1 MSNLYRLFGYLRPY
15 SSRMVGAVCAMMV
28 VAAATA
34 TITWL
39 AKPIFDEA
47 LQTNVDSDDLYQL
60 AAVLVI
66 MYFVLGVARFLST
79 YMMGTVGFAVVRDL
93 RTDLFRHL
101 EMLPLGSLARRSTGG
116 LMSRVTSDV
125 LAVQEA
131 LTRVLVDLLR
141 EGFTLIAL
149 IALMFYV
156 DWFLALLTLTV
167 APVVLGVIARM
178 GRKLRHASRDA
189 QKGLGEISSLLQETL
204 TGIRIVKAFCM
215 ERFEAERFRR
225 ATERLFRHTRRA
237 HRLDS
242 LGSPLM
248 EFIGAM
254 GGAAVLV
261 YGALQISAGTLTVG
275 DFAVFLVAAFS
286 TYAPLRRLS
295 SANSRIQMAAAAA
308 DRLFEVLDEPVEPG
322 YMDDADLISVSRL
335 SATKAEID
343 RDRGVP
349 MPAIVGGITL
359 ENVRFGYR
367 DDAGQEQA
375 VLHGISIEIPVGSA
389 VALVGSS
396 GAGKSTVAN
405 LIPRF
410 YEATEGGVFIDGV
423 DVRKIRLADLRG
435 QIAMVTQET
444 ILFNDTVR
452 NNIAYGLPGV
462 PISAVEEAAKMAL
475 AHDFIVAMPEGYET
489 MLGERGTRVSGGQRQ
504 RIAIARALLKNSPIL
519 ILDEATSNLDE
530 RSERRVQKALANLMT
545 GRTTLIIAHRLTTV
559 RRADLIVVMDEGR
572 VVESGTH
579 EELLAAEGAYKDLYA
594 LLLSDVVDAA
604 RPLEGSR

>member
-15 SSRMVGAVCAMMV
+15 SSRMLGAVCAMMV

-34 TITWL
+34 AITLL

-47 LQTNVDSDDLYQL
+47 LQARVDREFLFRL

-66 MYFVLGVARFLST
+66 LYFVLGVARFLST

-101 EMLPLGSLARRSTGG
+101 EMLPLDSLSRRSTGG

-167 APVVLGVIARM
+167 APIVLTVIARM
-178 GRKLRHASRDA
+178 SRKLRQASRDA
-189 QKGLGEISSLLQETL
+189 QKGLGEISALLQETL

-248 EFIGAM
+248 EFIGAL

-261 YGALQISAGTLTVG
+261 YGALQIADGSLTVG
-275 DFAVFLVAAFS
+275 DFAVFLIAAFS

-295 SANSRIQMAAAAA
+295 SANTRIQMAAAAA
-308 DRLFEVLDEPVEPG
+308 DRLFEVLDEPVETG
-322 YMDDADLISVSRL
+322 YMDEVDLIPVSRS
-335 SATKAEID
+335 SAAKEETD
-343 RDRGVP
+343 RDKVVP

-359 ENVRFGYR
+359 EEVHFGYR
-367 DDAGQEQA
+367 DETGQERA
-375 VLHGISIEIPVGSA
+375 VLHGVSFEIPVGCA

-410 YEATEGGVFIDGV
+410 YEATEGAVLIDGV
-423 DVRKIRLADLRG
+423 DVRRIRLGDLRG

-452 NNIAYGLPGV
+452 NNIAYGMPAV
-462 PISAVEEAAKMAL
+462 PASEVEEAAKMAL
-475 AHDFIVAMPEGYET
+475 AHDFIEAMPDGYET
-489 MLGERGTRVSGGQRQ
+489 VLGERGTRLSGGQRQ

-530 RSERRVQKALANLMT
+530 RSERRVQEALGNLMT

-559 RRADLIVVMDEGR
+559 RRADLIIVMEDGR
-572 VVESGTH
+572 VIESGNH
-579 EELLAAEGAYKDLYA
+579 EELLAKQGAYKELYT
-594 LLLSDVVDAA
+594 LLLSDVVEAV
-604 RPLEGSR
+604 RPLES

>member
-15 SSRMVGAVCAMMV
+15 SSRMLGAVCAMMV
-28 VAAATA
+28 VAASTA
-34 TITWL
+34 GITLL

-47 LQTNVDSDDLYQL
+47 LQARVDREFLFRL

-66 MYFVLGVARFLST
+66 MYLVLGIARFLST
-79 YMMGTVGFAVVRDL
+79 YMMGTVGFTVVRDL
-93 RTDLFRHL
+93 RADLFRHL
-101 EMLPLGSLARRSTGG
+101 EMLPLDSLSRHSTGG

-167 APVVLGVIARM
+167 APVVLSVIARM

-189 QKGLGEISSLLQETL
+189 QKGLGEISALLQETL

-215 ERFEAERFRR
+215 EGFEAERFRR

-261 YGALQISAGTLTVG
+261 YGALQIAEGTLTVG

-295 SANSRIQMAAAAA
+295 SANTRIQMAAAAA

-322 YMDDADLISVSRL
+322 YMDEADLIPVLRSK
-335 SATKAEID
+335 AAKAETDAD
-343 RDRGVP
+343 RSVP
-349 MPAIVGGITL
+349 MPAIVSGITL
-359 ENVRFGYR
+359 DEVHFGYR
-367 DDAGQEQA
+367 DDMGQQQA
-375 VLHGISIEIPVGSA
+375 VLHGISFEIPVGSA

-410 YEATEGGVFIDGV
+410 YEATEGAVRIDGV

-452 NNIAYGLPGV
+452 NNIAYGLPAV

-475 AHDFIVAMPEGYET
+475 AHDFIEAMPEGYET

-530 RSERRVQKALANLMT
+530 RSERHVQEALGNLMT

-559 RRADLIVVMDEGR
+559 RRADLIIVMDEGR
-572 VVESGTH
+572 VIESGNH
-579 EELLAAEGAYKDLYA
+579 EQLLAKQGAYKDLYA
-594 LLLSDVVDAA
+594 LLLSDVAEAA
-604 RPLEGSR
+604 WPLEGSR